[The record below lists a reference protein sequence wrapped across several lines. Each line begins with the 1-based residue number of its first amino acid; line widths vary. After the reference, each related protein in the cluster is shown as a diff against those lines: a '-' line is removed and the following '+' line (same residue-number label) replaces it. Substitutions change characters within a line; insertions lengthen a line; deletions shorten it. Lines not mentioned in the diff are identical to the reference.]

1 MISRRKSRMAVMQTL
16 ELKIPPVILVVIFAL
31 LMLLL
36 TPLVPPLVLPAVW
49 GLVLAGG
56 FAIVGVVVAM
66 LGVLAFRRANTTV
79 DPRVPQQTSSLV
91 IRGIYRF
98 SRNPMY
104 LGFLLL
110 LAAWACYLM
119 STAAFVLLPLFVWYM
134 NRFQIAPEER
144 YLLQKFGADY
154 QAYTAQVRRWL

>member
-1 MISRRKSRMAVMQTL
+1 L
-16 ELKIPPVILVVIFAL
+16 LAL
-31 LMLLL
+31 
-36 TPLVPPLVLPAVW
+36 
-49 GLVLAGG
+49 
-56 FAIVGVVVAM
+56 
-66 LGVLAFRRANTTV
+66 LGVLAFRRADTTV

-104 LGFLLL
+104 LEFLLL
-110 LAAWACYLM
+110 LIAVACYVINA
-119 STAAFVLLPLFVWYM
+119 AAFALLPLFVWYM

-154 QAYTAQVRRWL
+154 RAYIKQVRRWL